1 MYETGAVIPQPVP
14 RDPHRGQVGPASP
27 LLVFVFV
34 LAAVAGLAREA
45 SAHEPA
51 FGFGA
56 DALHCG
62 GIALEATTRI
72 EERAA
77 TDTIDAGLGIS
88 DVVRVHVAVPFVVRS
103 DGPARRS
110 GPGDATVRAA
120 WQAMRRR
127 SPEYAF
133 IRGGLVF
140 GVKLPT
146 GDPHGGVRLGTGSTD
161 WFGAV
166 AAAADG
172 AWWTVGG
179 DASYRLT
186 TEVAGRKEGETLAW
200 NAGAGPRW
208 AGDGLASSLR
218 LTMHGTHAG
227 SDSFEGTPIRATGGA
242 MLFAGT
248 DAELV
253 MRRVRLKGG
262 VRVPLRPFRR
272 GPDGVVDWALVAGAE
287 IHR

>member
-1 MYETGAVIPQPVP
+1 MVVP
-14 RDPHRGQVGPASP
+14 LVSARGIV
-27 LLVFVFV
+27 LLAV
-34 LAAVAGLAREA
+34 LALARDA

-56 DALHCG
+56 DALRRG
-62 GIALEATTRI
+62 GVALEATTRI

-77 TDTIDAGLGIS
+77 TDTVDLGLGVS
-88 DVVRVHVAVPFVVRS
+88 DVVRVHVAMPFIVRS

-120 WQAMRRR
+120 WQAMRLG
-127 SPEYAF
+127 SPDSAF
-133 IRGGLVF
+133 VRGVLVF

-146 GDPHGGVRLGTGSTD
+146 GDPHGDVRLGTGSTD
-161 WFGAV
+161 WFGAL

-172 AWWTVGG
+172 ARWSAAG
-179 DASYRLT
+179 DLGYRLT

-218 LTMHGTHAG
+218 LTLHGTHEG
-227 SDSFEGTPIRATGGA
+227 SDSFEGRTIRATGGA
-242 MLFAGT
+242 TLFAGGE
-248 DAELV
+248 AELV
-253 MRRVRLKGG
+253 VRRVRVKGG
-262 VRVPLRPFRR
+262 VRVPFRPFRR
-272 GPDGVVDWALVAGAE
+272 EPDGVVDWALVAGAE